1 MARLIYSAIASLDG
15 YVADERGNWDW
26 SRPDGEVHMFVN
38 DLMRPLRTHLYGRRM
53 YEVLLAWEDMDTTN
67 QPSCIADFKEL
78 WCNAEK
84 IVFSRTLGGVSTS
97 RTRLERDF
105 DVDAVRQLKQSSGHD
120 ILIGGPELA
129 AQAINAGL
137 VDEIHLFLAPVAVG
151 GGKKAL
157 PGDVRLDL
165 ELRDVRRFGNGTVHL
180 SYQTATSTAADR

>member
-26 SRPDGEVHMFVN
+26 SRPDEEVHMFVN

-53 YEVLLAWEDMDTTN
+53 YEVLLAWEDLDTTN
-67 QPSCIADFKEL
+67 EPSCIADFKDL
-78 WCNAEK
+78 WRNAEK
-84 IVFSRTLGGVSTS
+84 IVFSRTLGSVSTS
-97 RTRLERDF
+97 RTRLEQDF

-129 AQAINAGL
+129 ARAINAGL
-137 VDEIHLFLAPVAVG
+137 VDEIHLLLAPVAVG

-157 PGDVRLDL
+157 PSDVRLDL
-165 ELRDVRRFGNGTVHL
+165 ELRDVHRFGNGTVHL
-180 SYQTATSTAADR
+180 SYQTNPSPDR